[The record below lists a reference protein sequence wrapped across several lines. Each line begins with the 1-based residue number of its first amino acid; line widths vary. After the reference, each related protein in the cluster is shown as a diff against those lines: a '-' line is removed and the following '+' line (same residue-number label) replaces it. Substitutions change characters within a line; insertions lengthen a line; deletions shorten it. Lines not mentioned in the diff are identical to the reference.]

1 MKEKLLVILGP
12 TATGKTELALNLA
25 HKFQG
30 ELVSADSRQIYK
42 GLDIGTG
49 KMPITG
55 NWKIENRR
63 WIVDGVNIWLYDVIS
78 PKRQYSVADYVKD
91 AEKVVREILKRN
103 KLPII
108 VGGSGLYLKA
118 ILEGL
123 PNLRVPV
130 DKNLRKNLEKL
141 SLEKLQKKLQELS
154 SKKWEAMNN
163 SDRQNPRRL
172 VRQIELSFTSD
183 DGPLALSEAEGKRL
197 FLKIG
202 LSASR
207 DILYQRVDKRVLT
220 RIDQGMVEEA
230 KRLYRAGLS
239 LQRMKSLGLEY
250 GVLADY
256 LSKKIKSMDELIK
269 IMQGKIHRFV
279 RSQLTWFKKPC
290 LPAGREK
297 NINWF
302 NITDLNY
309 IEKVENKVRKWYY

>member
-30 ELVSADSRQIYK
+30 ELVSADSRQVYS

-49 KMPITG
+49 KWPNG
-55 NWKIENRR
+55 Q
-63 WIVDGVNIWLYDVIS
+63 WIMDNGQLKKKNGFWEIDGVKVWMYDVVD
-78 PKRQYSVADYVKD
+78 PKVQYSVASYVKD
-91 AEKVVREILKRN
+91 AKKIIKNILNKN

-130 DKNLRKNLEKL
+130 DKNLRKELEKL
-141 SLEKLQKKLQELS
+141 SLEKLQKKLQEVS
-154 SKKWEAMNN
+154 FKVWKKMNY
-163 SDRQNPRRL
+163 SDQQNPRRL

-183 DGPLALSEAEGKRL
+183 GGPLALSEAEGKGL
-197 FLKIG
+197 LLKIG
-202 LSASR
+202 LTASR

-279 RSQLTWFKKPC
+279 RSQLTWFKK
-290 LPAGREK
+290 EK

-302 NITDLNY
+302 NISDLNY

>member
-12 TATGKTELALNLA
+12 TATGKTDLALKLA
-25 HKFQG
+25 KKFNG
-30 ELVSADSRQIYK
+30 ELVSCDSRQVYK
-42 GLDIGTG
+42 DLNIGTG
-49 KMPITG
+49 KAPSIG
-55 NWKIENRR
+55 NWKIYNGR
-63 WIVDGVNIWLYDVIS
+63 WIIDGVNLWMYDVVD
-78 PKRQYSVADYVKD
+78 PKVQYSVAVYVKD
-91 AEKVVREILKRN
+91 AKKIIKNILNKN

-123 PNLRVPV
+123 PNLAVPV

-163 SDRQNPRRL
+163 SDRQNSRRL

-183 DGPLALSEAEGKRL
+183 GGPLALSEAEGKRL
-197 FLKIG
+197 LLKIG
-202 LSASR
+202 LTASR
-207 DILYQRVDKRVLT
+207 DILYQRVDKRVLA

-279 RSQLTWFKKPC
+279 RSQLTWFKK
-290 LPAGREK
+290 EK